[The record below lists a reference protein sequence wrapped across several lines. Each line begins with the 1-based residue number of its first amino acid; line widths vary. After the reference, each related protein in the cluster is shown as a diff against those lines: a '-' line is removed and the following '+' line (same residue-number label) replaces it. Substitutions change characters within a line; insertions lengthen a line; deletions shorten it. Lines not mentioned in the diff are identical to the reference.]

1 MIVSLTVILLAQLLG
16 EALARAVGVPV
27 PGPVI
32 GMALFLA
39 FLALRDRWRPAST
52 RWLPPPLVDGGVE
65 NAAKGLLA
73 HLSIMFVPAAVG
85 IVGRLDVLA
94 SHGIALAIVLCL
106 SVTLT
111 LAATVLTF
119 VAVSRLMARRSPE
132 RP

>member
-16 EALARAVGVPV
+16 EAAARAVGVPV

-39 FLALRDRWRPAST
+39 FLTLRDRWRPAST
-52 RWLPPPLVDGGVE
+52 RFLPPPLVDGGVE
-65 NAAKGLLA
+65 TAAKGLLA

-119 VAVSRLMARRSPE
+119 VAVSRLMARRDAP
-132 RP
+132 RA